1 MQGPMIPSLFPTYP
15 PYPLVMVRGE
25 GDTIFDDQGQP
36 WIDLYGGHCVC
47 STGHSHPKVVEAIHN
62 QSKQLIF
69 YSTAGELT
77 IRREASNSLIAFS
90 GMDTV
95 FFCNSGAEA
104 NENALKLSFQI
115 TGRKAFG
122 SFWPWQSLMIPK
134 LPRPLSLFS
143 PNIINFLLGMF
154 RH

>member
-1 MQGPMIPSLFPTYP
+1 
-15 PYPLVMVRGE
+15 MVRGE

-95 FFCNSGAEA
+95 FFVTQVLRPTKMRLNFRSKSRDEKPLEVFREVGMDEP
-104 NENALKLSFQI
+104 
-115 TGRKAFG
+115 FG
-122 SFWPWQSLMIPK
+122 PGS
-134 LPRPLSLFS
+134 
-143 PNIINFLLGMF
+143 
-154 RH
+154 H